1 MERLF
6 DTQLER
12 DAFVALYSFRFYSLW
27 LKTNKLVSTLDNLK
41 AYKNWCYNY
50 VMETFWA
57 I

>member
-1 MERLF
+1 MEILF

-12 DAFVALYSFRFYSLW
+12 DVFVALYSFRFYNLW
-27 LKTNKLVSTLDNLK
+27 LEANKLVSTLDNLK

-50 VMETFWA
+50 VMETVWV

>member
-1 MERLF
+1 MEILF

-12 DAFVALYSFRFYSLW
+12 DVFAALYSFKFYSLW
-27 LKTNKLVSTLDNLK
+27 LEANKLVSTLDNLK

-50 VMETFWA
+50 VMETVWV

>member
-1 MERLF
+1 MEILF

-12 DAFVALYSFRFYSLW
+12 DVFTALYSFRFYNLW
-27 LKTNKLVSTLDNLK
+27 LEANKLVSTLDNLI

-50 VMETFWA
+50 VMETVWV